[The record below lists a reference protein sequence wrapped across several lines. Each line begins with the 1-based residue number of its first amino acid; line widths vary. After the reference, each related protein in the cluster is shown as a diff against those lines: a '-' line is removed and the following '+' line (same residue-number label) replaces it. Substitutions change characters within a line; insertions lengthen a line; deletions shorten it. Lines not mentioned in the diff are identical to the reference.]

1 MGRRG
6 ELSNFKTT
14 NAEGKGHL
22 LHVLSLKCTV
32 TSVVS
37 GEDYFVFSVSVT
49 TR

>member
-6 ELSNFKTT
+6 ELSNVFKTT
-14 NAEGKGHL
+14 KGKGHL
-22 LHVLSLKCTV
+22 LHVLTSMCTV

-37 GEDYFVFSVSVT
+37 GEDYFVFSVRVT